1 MIILGL
7 MSGTSLDGLDMAA
20 CKFWVENKQWK
31 YEIIKAETY
40 QYNFQEKEILKNA
53 INLSGAELISLHH
66 QYGNLIGQ
74 KVNEFCQQHH
84 IKPDYIASHGHTI
97 FHQPNNQ
104 SNFFTNQENPSSTN
118 QNSKSPIQN
127 SQFTIQNSK
136 SPIQNSQFTIQNSKS
151 PIQNPQHPIHNS
163 QFTIHNSKSLIH
175 NSTFTIHNS
184 KSPIHNSQFT
194 GFTFQ
199 LGHGADISAQ
209 TGIKTI
215 CDFRTTD
222 VAYGGQGAP
231 LVPIGDELLFSAF
244 DYCLNLGGIS
254 NISFN
259 ENGIRKAFD
268 IGICNIALNHLVQEI
283 NLKYDKDGLIA
294 QSGKTNESLLN
305 QLINAAK
312 INHLN
317 QHSLGFE
324 WYKNFM
330 EPLLRLSEA
339 SIPDKLSTVC
349 EFIALQ
355 IAHTINTNGK
365 ILITGGGA
373 KNKFLIECIKHK
385 VNNQIVIPDEQLTD
399 FKEALIFA
407 FLGMLRVNES
417 VNALCQVTGASKDT
431 SGGCI
436 YLP

>member
-1 MIILGL
+1 MIIIGL
-7 MSGTSLDGLDMAA
+7 MSGTSLDGLDIAA
-20 CKFWVENKQWK
+20 CRFWEENSVWKF
-31 YEIIKAETY
+31 EILKAETIE
-40 QYNFQEKEILKNA
+40 YNATEIAELKNA
-53 INLSGAELISLHH
+53 FYANGNELISLHH
-66 QYGNLIGQ
+66 SFGKNIGQ
-74 KVNEFCQQHH
+74 KVQHFLQQYN
-84 IKPDYIASHGHTI
+84 ITPEYISSHGHTV
-97 FHQPNNQ
+97 FHQP
-104 SNFFTNQENPSSTN
+104 
-118 QNSKSPIQN
+118 QN
-127 SQFTIQNSK
+127 
-136 SPIQNSQFTIQNSKS
+136 
-151 PIQNPQHPIHNS
+151 
-163 QFTIHNSKSLIH
+163 
-175 NSTFTIHNS
+175 
-184 KSPIHNSQFT
+184 

-199 LGHGADISAQ
+199 LGHGADIAAQ
-209 TGIKTI
+209 SGIKTI

>member
-136 SPIQNSQFTIQNSKS
+136 SNQNSQFTIQNSKF
-151 PIQNPQHPIHNS
+151 QNQHS
-163 QFTIHNSKSLIH
+163 QFTITIHNSKSLIH

-199 LGHGADISAQ
+199 LGHGADIAAQ
-209 TGIKTI
+209 SGIKTI

-259 ENGIRKAFD
+259 ENRIRKAFD

-355 IAHTINTNGK
+355 IAHTIKTNGK